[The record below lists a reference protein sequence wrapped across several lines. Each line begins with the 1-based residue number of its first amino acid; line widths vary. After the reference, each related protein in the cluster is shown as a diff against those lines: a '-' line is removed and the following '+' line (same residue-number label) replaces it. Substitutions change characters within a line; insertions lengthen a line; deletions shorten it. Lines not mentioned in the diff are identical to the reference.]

1 MKKSAG
7 VIVKVGNKCLLCKRN
22 ALESHAGEWSIPG
35 GKMEEGEDE
44 VETAH
49 REFFEE
55 TNLELARP
63 LDFVGVIKRMNREG
77 TKQKGVMYVFSTEHD
92 EEVLPDLENA
102 KDGQEH
108 TDCGYFGLDELPEP
122 MNDTFTEMIT
132 NFLNRKQ

>member
-108 TDCGYFGLDELPEP
+108 TECGYFGLDELPEP
-122 MNDTFTEMIT
+122 MNATFTEMIT